1 MDSERERE
9 NEHIVLLGGH
19 LPSDDN
25 RSSTDGRR
33 SEVSFTIFRC
43 RRTPPNILHKNM
55 ATNKNSKDLQVLRE
69 KVERAIQSLK
79 GGKSQRADI
88 IAELFKDGG
97 EEITKELTTMSKNL
111 DSQAVVIRVDAV
123 TGRIP
128 AEEDKREAMSEL

>member
-1 MDSERERE
+1 MDGG
-9 NEHIVLLGGH
+9 VKWALLFPVVDGPH
-19 LPSDDN
+19 PT
-25 RSSTDGRR
+25 SSIKTWQLTKTRR
-33 SEVSFTIFRC
+33 ICKSYG
-43 RRTPPNILHKNM
+43 
-55 ATNKNSKDLQVLRE
+55 E

-97 EEITKELTTMSKNL
+97 EEITKELTTLSKNL

-123 TGRIP
+123 TGLIP